1 LVDGALTDNCPTRA
15 FTDVPEGPVLAV
27 QIGGASIGGHRTRL
41 PSLGETLLRIM
52 QIGNGSSALRPTVP
66 ATVTVMPDTRG
77 IGLLEFHQIDDAREA
92 GLQAGRAAVA
102 ALRRATELNGGDRR
116 GR

>member
-1 LVDGALTDNCPTRA
+1 MVMA
-15 FTDVPEGPVLAV
+15 
-27 QIGGASIGGHRTRL
+27 
-41 PSLGETLLRIM
+41 
-52 QIGNGSSALRPTVP
+52 NGSGAPSPHVP

-102 ALRRATELNGGDRR
+102 ALRQAAANTGLGDTIDLQEPAEGPVAGDSVKLNAAAGT
-116 GR
+116 

>member
-1 LVDGALTDNCPTRA
+1 M
-15 FTDVPEGPVLAV
+15 
-27 QIGGASIGGHRTRL
+27 ASIGGHRTRL

-52 QIGNGSSALRPTVP
+52 QMGNGSGEQGRQFP

-102 ALRRATELNGGDRR
+102 ALQRAMQTERAASTGFEPASPP
-116 GR
+116 